1 MKKLL
6 LLLLLVSQ
14 TAFAGLVT
22 KPYTFSNNTIADA
35 TQVNA
40 DYDTLYTLVNGNLD
54 NANILA
60 GAGIVF
66 SKLDSATV
74 AGVSA
79 SQTLTNKTLTA
90 PVLSGSITGTY
101 TLAGTPTITSPTISN
116 PIFSGTATGTFT
128 LSSPT
133 ITTPAIS
140 NPSITGTISGTPT
153 IPNPTITGTIS
164 GTPSIPTATLNNPT
178 VTGTVSGSASYS
190 TPTIT
195 SPSITG
201 TISGTPTITTPVIAS
216 LYQDAAKTKL
226 MTVPAVASDTFALL
240 NATQTLYNKTID
252 NPTFTGTYTLTSPII
267 NGGTIDG
274 TTIGGSSRGAGSF
287 TTLNANDTVTFAAN
301 KSIYLDGGTNDF
313 IRGDGSSIKLWV
325 DNADTSNPNIDI
337 NPAYTEIY
345 RYSNSAAG
353 AGSLYL
359 THYRSGGAIS
369 QDGDFAGQIVGIFK
383 NSDGTKSGSGRIR
396 FRVDDVTAGTENGSI
411 LFENKSDNASYVT
424 QATLN
429 STALTLSV
437 PLVMYD
443 DATIN
448 SLTIGRGGGNY
459 INNAAFG
466 FGALR
471 DNGSTG
477 LYNTAIGASSLSF
490 NTTGDYNTAVGGVAL
505 YENISGQNNVAIGV
519 NSLRNNVSGS
529 GLTAVGYGALQD
541 CDGCVDSTAIGFDA
555 LNNLSVGDFN
565 TAVGYNAL
573 TALTSGSANSA
584 FGSAAGDSITTGT
597 DNNLFGY
604 QAGESITTG
613 SLNHLFGTYA
623 GDAITTGAQNTSFGG
638 SAGGS
643 ITTGNNNIAI
653 GYIAGGG
660 SSPFKITTESNRI
673 VLGNNSTTN
682 AYIKVAWTV
691 TSDSRDKTDIQPSN
705 YGLNYITRLRPV
717 TFRWD
722 ERSKYITQNE
732 AGETISLPKD
742 GSLKSQNIS
751 LGFLAQEI
759 AATEQELGVANDI
772 VADTEQPDNLK
783 IKETALIPI
792 LVKAIQEQ
800 QSQIESLTNRVT
812 ALEANLTDKK

>member
-201 TISGTPTITTPVIAS
+201 TISGTPIITTPVLAS
-216 LYQDAAKTKL
+216 FYQDSAKTKL

-252 NPTFTGTYTLTSPII
+252 NPTFAGTYTLTSPII

-337 NPAYTEIY
+337 NSSYTEIY
-345 RYSNSAAG
+345 RYSNIATAA
-353 AGSLYL
+353 ATLYL
-359 THYRSGGAIS
+359 SHYRFGGAIS
-369 QDGDFAGQIVGIFK
+369 QDGDFAGQIYGIFK
-383 NSDGTKSGSGRIR
+383 NSDGVKSGSGRIR

-411 LFENKSDNASYVT
+411 LFENKSDGTSYVT

-437 PLVMYD
+437 PLLLPDIDPPV
-443 DATIN
+443 AN
-448 SLTIGRGGGNY
+448 HANR
-459 INNAAFG
+459 
-466 FGALR
+466 
-471 DNGSTG
+471 NGIVKG
-477 LYNTAIGASSLSF
+477 WAQ
-490 NTTGDYNTAVGGVAL
+490 
-505 YENISGQNNVAIGV
+505 IS
-519 NSLRNNVSGS
+519 
-529 GLTAVGYGALQD
+529 
-541 CDGCVDSTAIGFDA
+541 
-555 LNNLSVGDFN
+555 
-565 TAVGYNAL
+565 
-573 TALTSGSANSA
+573 
-584 FGSAAGDSITTGT
+584 
-597 DNNLFGY
+597 
-604 QAGESITTG
+604 
-613 SLNHLFGTYA
+613 
-623 GDAITTGAQNTSFGG
+623 TTGAILSSYNVS
-638 SAGGS
+638 S
-643 ITTGNNNIAI
+643 ITRSATGEYRVFWNTNFASSNYACIASVNSGSDAWATCQHGTAGSSDAESATVWTFDASVGWRSNDYASVIAI
-653 GYIAGGG
+653 G
-660 SSPFKITTESNRI
+660 
-673 VLGNNSTTN
+673 
-682 AYIKVAWTV
+682 
-691 TSDSRDKTDIQPSN
+691 DQ
-705 YGLNYITRLRPV
+705 
-717 TFRWD
+717 
-722 ERSKYITQNE
+722 
-732 AGETISLPKD
+732 
-742 GSLKSQNIS
+742 
-751 LGFLAQEI
+751 
-759 AATEQELGVANDI
+759 
-772 VADTEQPDNLK
+772 
-783 IKETALIPI
+783 
-792 LVKAIQEQ
+792 
-800 QSQIESLTNRVT
+800 
-812 ALEANLTDKK
+812 